1 MAKTLKSS
9 LSGMWLMATV
19 QMTVPVPCRIDYTV
33 RHKGDGNNELRVR
46 FGSYWN
52 LIWGKIHD
60 FELDPGKSASRTSD
74 VLSDD
79 TGSDDAKQDV
89 RWRLSRAVLTKAID
103 WELTYTVTR
112 LKDETDAT
120 NECQITITND
130 EE

>member
-1 MAKTLKSS
+1 
-9 LSGMWLMATV
+9 
-19 QMTVPVPCRIDYTV
+19 MTVPVPCRIDYTV

-52 LIWGKIHD
+52 LIWAKIHD

-79 TGSDDAKQDV
+79 TGSDDTKQDV

-103 WELTYTVTR
+103 WELSYTVNR

-120 NECQITITND
+120 NECQTTITND